1 MVEPK
6 TLERTTG
13 KSRRVIDRREK

>member
-1 MVEPK
+1 VIILSLSNFEFE

-13 KSRRVIDRREK
+13 KKR